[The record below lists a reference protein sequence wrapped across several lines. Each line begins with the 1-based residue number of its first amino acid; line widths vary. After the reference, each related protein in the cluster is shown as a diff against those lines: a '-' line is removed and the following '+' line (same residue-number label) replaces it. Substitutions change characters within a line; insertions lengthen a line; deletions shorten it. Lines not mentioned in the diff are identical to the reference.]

1 MGRLASKPTSMAEA
15 SPITAPP
22 QMHWQHLPGLR
33 DGQECSPDA
42 GLAGEWQQPQQ
53 WDLSPARTLPAPKLQ
68 HSGQL
73 KIVAISKM
81 EIVRLNMGGFGR
93 PWQPSYIL

>member
-1 MGRLASKPTSMAEA
+1 
-15 SPITAPP
+15 
-22 QMHWQHLPGLR
+22 MHWQVFPESR

-53 WDLSPARTLPAPKLQ
+53 RPLLPARTLPAPQLQ

-81 EIVRLNMGGFGR
+81 GIDRLNIGNSD
-93 PWQPSYIL
+93 PEPISILRLALERGNLDFHTS